1 MDVQIEPEILNLFE
15 NLEKDISKA
24 VSEALNLSLKKK
36 CMPVNN
42 TFLQE
47 AKGFM

>member
-1 MDVQIEPEILNLFE
+1 MDVQIKAEILDLFG

-36 CMPVNN
+36 CVPSSSM
-42 TFLQE
+42 FLQE
-47 AKGFM
+47 SKGFM